1 MGGLDSGTPGLR
13 DSGSSG
19 SGFSRWASLL
29 CCVTLFCSRAGQAC
43 YIVAWRGVAWA
54 WRGVAWA
61 WRGVAWRG
69 VAKCNRPALN
79 HNKLLG
85 EIHSRQAS
93 DPVKNLQSS

>member
-29 CCVTLFCSRAGQAC
+29 CCVRLLCSRAGQAYC
-43 YIVAWRGVAWA
+43 IVGVAWRG
-54 WRGVAWA
+54 RGVLWC
-61 WRGVAWRG
+61 G
-69 VAKCNRPALN
+69 VAKCNRPALT

-85 EIHSRQAS
+85 EIPGAPNGLFR
-93 DPVKNLQSS
+93 